1 MLIGVYKSK
10 ILMKNNNFIPKG
22 SRLIAIRNAFILTR
36 TFFHILL
43 KKDQLFQRKQD
54 RIYHILSI
62 IFSPIL
68 FVTIPILDM
77 FLLLFLPGLHLFRPL
92 FKAGWKYGLISSI
105 GVTLAVSIITQYV
118 FFIYSYQFQAFGL
131 FLAEEPRTYIQVEV
145 EDLYINPGLG
155 TNQYF
160 DFLSVSNIALYFGNL
175 SHRILQTDVFFQR
188 PTFTETFDPINN
200 ITYLPN
206 MPLYG
211 TLGKLATSLSNN
223 LAYGTAPA
231 NDFEAIAI
239 VTRDFYNHSSIRANS
254 NISLYVPISLNK
266 ADSLTDYT
274 AGTFN
279 GIHKDIVN
287 VTGIVILDEIPD
299 YDITGSEVGIP
310 LEYILEF
317 DSGAAILSFWPS
329 ANRILQSIAVTNTE
343 ATVIADL
350 FYDIGQI
357 NSFDLQGEIDTIKY
371 LGVTLKETYLV
382 RSDYQYVR
390 INSYLVDLMEHF
402 RDEYNLYQTFM
413 FAFLSPII
421 VLTII
426 LTVYAANLVRKK
438 RDRQLTI
445 LTERGTNRRE
455 IGSYLALESIIT
467 GGISLIFGIFLG
479 VPIASVLTKS
489 SGFLRFSN
497 VLLPLRLD
505 LASVTVALIGSVGAI
520 ILIQLFNT
528 ITLLKKRDIEDYG
541 KVEKT
546 LPTFYKYFLDIILM
560 AFAITIWFIFK
571 LPVLS
576 AYQDLTAKYVGI
588 PALILMLFGMILFV
602 QRLLPIFS
610 KGMVKITSKLKM
622 DITSLSIREIHRYQK
637 SFARSSIIL
646 CLSFSLV
653 ISSII
658 VPYSYQDFNTQGAY
672 YDLGAD
678 IVIRNFPVDNEYM
691 KATVENLTEVESVSV
706 VRFININDP
715 AVGDLGITYSL
726 LIVDPETYLKT
737 AFFRDDFSEKDI
749 ETLFESLNHPFGVL
763 AQVDELGV
771 IERKVG
777 QDWLITYS
785 AYNDS
790 WRTLPPSYSP
800 IRPVNLTLRIQ
811 GEYKYWPNLVNQ
823 ISITN
828 VRSLFYHLVV
838 KEEFLANIQVRPT
851 NLIDYLY
858 VNVNSSYNIE
868 DVAEKIGF
876 VSEEGTVSN
885 VESEIFV
892 KPNSPRSSILYSA
905 INSTLI
911 MSFAINSIILAL
923 FASIQLIDRAKEIA
937 TMKAIGIST
946 KQLMKYHLSIY
957 ISLLAFST
965 IFGMI
970 IGYLASSMLMG
981 VLTITR
987 NIPPYSILFPGTQIV
1002 IVIALLVFAAAIG
1015 ATIPTISSTKQEIGT
1030 ELRHSA

>member
-1 MLIGVYKSK
+1 
-10 ILMKNNNFIPKG
+10 MKNNSFIPKG
-22 SRLIAIRNAFILTR
+22 SRLIAIRNVFILTR
-36 TFFHILL
+36 TFFHELL
-43 KKDQLFQRKQD
+43 KKDQPPEKIQD
-54 RIYHILSI
+54 RVFHILLI
-62 IFSPIL
+62 IFSPII
-68 FVTIPILDM
+68 FVTVPIIDI
-77 FLLLFLPGLHLFRPL
+77 FLLIFLPGLHLFRPL

-145 EDLYINPGLG
+145 EDLYIDPTFG

-160 DFLSVSNIALYFGNL
+160 DFLSVANIALYFGNL
-175 SHRILQTDVFFQR
+175 SHRILQTDCYFQR
-188 PTFTETFDPINN
+188 PTFTQTWDPINN
-200 ITYLPN
+200 ISYLPN

-211 TLGKLATSLSNN
+211 TLGKLATSISNN
-223 LAYGTAPA
+223 IAIGTAPE
-231 NDFEAIAI
+231 NDFEVIAL
-239 VTRDFYNHSSIRANS
+239 VTRDFYNHSSIRVN
-254 NISLYVPISLNK
+254 NNMTLYVPISLNLE
-266 ADSLTDYT
+266 DSLYDDT
-274 AGTFN
+274 AATFN
-279 GIHKDIVN
+279 GTHKNIVN
-287 VTGIVILDEIPD
+287 VTGIVFLDEIPN
-299 YDITGSEVGIP
+299 YDITGSEIDIP

-317 DSGAAILSFWPS
+317 DSGAAILAYWPS
-329 ANRILQSIAVTNTE
+329 ANKILQSIEYTQTR
-343 ATVIADL
+343 ATIVADL
-350 FYDIGQI
+350 FYNIDEID
-357 NSFDLQGEIDTIKY
+357 SFNLQGEIDTLKFI
-371 LGVTLKETYLV
+371 GVNLKEMYLV
-382 RSDYQYVR
+382 RSDFQYVR
-390 INSYLVDLMEHF
+390 INSYLVNLMEQF

-445 LTERGTNRRE
+445 LTERGTNRME
-455 IGSYLALESIIT
+455 IGSYLALESLIT
-467 GGISLIFGIFLG
+467 GGVSLMFGVILG

-489 SGFLRFSN
+489 SGFLMFSN
-497 VLLPLRLD
+497 QLLPLRLD
-505 LASVTVALIGSVGAI
+505 VASVSIALIGSVGAI
-520 ILIQLFNT
+520 VLIQLFNT
-528 ITLLKKRDIEDYG
+528 ITLLKKRDVEDYG

-546 LPTFYKYFLDIILM
+546 LPVFYKYFLDIILIV
-560 AFAITIWFIFK
+560 FATTIWFVFK

-588 PALILMLFGMILFV
+588 PALIVMLFGLILFV
-602 QRLLPIFS
+602 QRLLPLFS
-610 KGMVKITSKLKM
+610 KLLVKLTSKLRM

-678 IVIRNFPVDNEYM
+678 IVIRNFPVDNEYV
-691 KATVENLTEVESVSV
+691 KSKISNLTEVESISV

-715 AVGDLGITYSL
+715 AAGDLAITYSL

-737 AFFRDDFSEKDI
+737 AFFRDDFGEESV
-749 ETLFESLNHPFGVL
+749 ETLFENLDDTFGVL

-777 QDWLITYS
+777 QDWLITYA
-785 AYNDS
+785 AYNDT
-790 WRTLPPSYSP
+790 WRTIPPYSA
-800 IRPVNLTLRIQ
+800 IRPLNLTLKIQ
-811 GEYKYWPNLVNQ
+811 GEYKYWPNLVRK
-823 ISITN
+823 IAITN

-838 KEEFLANIQVRPT
+838 REEFLDNIQVRPT

-858 VNVNSSYNIE
+858 VKVNNSYNIE
-868 DVAEKIGF
+868 EVAEKIGF
-876 VSEEGTVSN
+876 ISEEGTVNN
-885 VESEIFV
+885 VENEIFV

-957 ISLLAFST
+957 ISLLVFST
-965 IFGMI
+965 IFGML

-987 NIPPYSILFPGTQIV
+987 NIPPYSILFPVVQVV
-1002 IVIALLVFAAAIG
+1002 IVIAILITATAMG
-1015 ATIPTISSTKQEIGT
+1015 ALIPTISSTKQEIGT

>member
-1 MLIGVYKSK
+1 
-10 ILMKNNNFIPKG
+10 MKNNSFIPKG
-22 SRLIAIRNAFILTR
+22 SRLIALRNAFILTR
-36 TFFHILL
+36 TFFRTLTKQDQTFQNKQERVFHILL
-43 KKDQLFQRKQD
+43 
-54 RIYHILSI
+54 I
-62 IFSPIL
+62 IFSPII
-68 FVTIPILDM
+68 FVVVPIIDI
-77 FLLLFLPGLHLFRPL
+77 FLLIFLPGLHLFRPL

-145 EDLYINPGLG
+145 EDLYIDSYLG
-155 TNQYF
+155 TEQYW
-160 DFLSVSNIALYFGNL
+160 DFLSVSNIALYFGNV
-175 SHRILQTDVFFQR
+175 SHRILQTDCYFQR
-188 PTFTETFDPINN
+188 PTFIQTTDPTNN

-211 TLGKLATSLSNN
+211 TLGKLATFISSNI
-223 LAYGTAPA
+223 AIGSVPE
-231 NDFEAIAI
+231 NDFEVIAL
-239 VTRDFYNHSSIRANS
+239 VTRDFYNHSSIRANN
-254 NISLYVPISLNK
+254 NITIYVPISLNLE
-266 ADSLTDYT
+266 DSLNVDE
-274 AGTFN
+274 AATFN
-279 GIHKDIVN
+279 GTHKNIVN
-287 VTGIVILDEIPD
+287 VTGIVFLDEIPN
-299 YDITGSEVGIP
+299 YDITGSEIDIP

-317 DSGAAILSFWPS
+317 DSGAAILAYWPS
-329 ANRILQSIAVTNTE
+329 ANSILESIEYTQTR
-343 ATVIADL
+343 ATIVADL
-350 FYDIGQI
+350 FYNIDEID
-357 NSFDLQGEIDTIKY
+357 SFDLQGEIDTLKFI
-371 LGVTLKETYLV
+371 GVNLKEMYLV

-390 INSYLVDLMEHF
+390 INSYLVDLMEQF
-402 RDEYNLYQTFM
+402 KDEYNLYQTFM

-445 LTERGTNRRE
+445 LAERGTNRRE
-455 IGSYLALESIIT
+455 IGSYLALESLIT
-467 GGISLIFGIFLG
+467 GGISLMFGVFLG

-489 SGFLRFSN
+489 SGFLMFSN
-497 VLLPLRLD
+497 QLLPLRLD
-505 LASVTVALIGSVGAI
+505 VASVSVALIGSVGAI
-520 ILIQLFNT
+520 VLIQLFNT
-528 ITLLKKRDIEDYG
+528 ITLLKKRNIEDYG

-546 LPTFYKYFLDIILM
+546 LPVFYKYFLDIILIV
-560 AFAITIWFIFK
+560 FATTIWFVFK

-588 PALILMLFGMILFV
+588 PALIIMLFGLILFV
-602 QRLLPIFS
+602 QRLLPLFS
-610 KGMVKITSKLKM
+610 KILVKLTSKLRM
-622 DITSLSIREIHRYQK
+622 DITSMSIREIHRYQK

-678 IVIRNFPVDNEYM
+678 IVIRNFPVDNDYLRS
-691 KATVENLTEVESVSV
+691 KISNLTEVESISV

-715 AVGDLGITYSL
+715 AAGDLAITYSL

-737 AFFRDDFSEKDI
+737 AFFRDDFSE
-749 ETLFESLNHPFGVL
+749 ESVGTLFENLDDTFGVL

-777 QDWLITYS
+777 QDWLITYA
-785 AYNDS
+785 AYNDT
-790 WRTLPPSYSP
+790 WRTIPPFSA
-800 IRPVNLTLRIQ
+800 IRPLNLTLTIQ
-811 GEYKYWPNLVNQ
+811 GEYKYWPNLVNK
-823 ISITN
+823 IAVTN

-838 KEEFLANIQVRPT
+838 REEFLENIQVRPT

-858 VNVNSSYNIE
+858 VKTNSSYNIE
-868 DVAEKIGF
+868 EVAEKIGLI
-876 VSEEGTVSN
+876 SEEGTVNN
-885 VESEIFV
+885 VENEIFV
-892 KPNSPRSSILYSA
+892 KPDSPRSSILYSA

-923 FASIQLIDRAKEIA
+923 FASIQLIDRSKEIA

-987 NIPPYSILFPGTQIV
+987 NIPPYSILFPAAQIV
-1002 IVIALLVFAAAIG
+1002 IVIAILVSAAAMG
-1015 ATIPTISSTKQEIGT
+1015 ALIPTISSTKQEIGT

>member
-1 MLIGVYKSK
+1 MLIGVYKTRN
-10 ILMKNNNFIPKG
+10 LMKKNNFVPKG
-22 SRLIAIRNAFILTR
+22 SRLIAFRNMFILTR
-36 TFFHILL
+36 TFFIVLT
-43 KKDQLFQRKQD
+43 KKDQFSPETRSKAF
-54 RIYHILSI
+54 RILAI

-68 FVTIPILDM
+68 FVTIPIID
-77 FLLLFLPGLHLFRPL
+77 LLLLFFLPGLHLFRPL

-105 GVTLAVSIITQYV
+105 GVTLAVSIVTQYV

-131 FLAEEPRTYIQVEV
+131 FLAEEPRTYVQVEV
-145 EDLYINPGLG
+145 EDLFLNSEYG

-160 DFLSVSNIALYFGNL
+160 DFFGISQYALYFNNL
-175 SHRILQTDVFFQR
+175 TSRILQTDVYFQR
-188 PTFTETFDPINN
+188 PTFTETYDPITN

-211 TLGKLATSLSNN
+211 TLGKLATSISNN
-223 LAYGTAPA
+223 LAYGTAPQ
-231 NDFEAIAI
+231 NDYEAIAI
-239 VTRDFYNHSSIRANS
+239 VTRDFYNHSTIRANT
-254 NISLYVPISLNK
+254 NISLYVPISLQK
-266 ADSLTDYT
+266 SDSLLDPS

-279 GIHKDIVN
+279 GTHKNIVN
-287 VTGIVILDEIPD
+287 ITGIVILDEASG
-299 YDITGSEVGIP
+299 YDIVNSEVDIP

-317 DSGAAILSFWPS
+317 DSGAAIISYWTY
-329 ANRILQSIAVTNTE
+329 ANKILDSINRTNSIATIV
-343 ATVIADL
+343 ADL
-350 FYDIGQI
+350 FYDIDQI
-357 NSFDLQGEIDTIKY
+357 NSFNLQGEIDTLKF
-371 LGVTLKETYLV
+371 LGVSLKETYLV
-382 RSDYQYVR
+382 RADYQYVR
-390 INSYLVDLMEHF
+390 INSYLVDLMESF

-467 GGISLIFGIFLG
+467 GGISLLFGVFLG
-479 VPIASVLTKS
+479 IPIAFLLTKS
-489 SGFLRFSN
+489 SGFLMFSN
-497 VLLPLRLD
+497 TLLPLQLD

-520 ILIQLFNT
+520 VLIQLFNT

-546 LPTFYKYFLDIILM
+546 LPIFYKYFLDIILII
-560 AFAITIWFIFK
+560 FATTIWFIFQ

-576 AYQDLTAKYVGI
+576 EYQDLTAKYVGI
-588 PALILMLFGMILFV
+588 PALILMLFGLILFV
-602 QRLLPIFS
+602 QRLLPLFS
-610 KGMVKITSKLKM
+610 KGLVKLTSKLKM
-622 DITSLSIREIHRYQK
+622 DITSLSIREIYRYQK

-658 VPYSYQDFNTQGAY
+658 VPYSYQDFNTEGAY

-678 IVIRNFPVDNEYM
+678 IVIRNFPIDNEYLINSIS
-691 KATVENLTEVESVSV
+691 NLTEVDSVSV
-706 VRFININDP
+706 VRFVNINDP

-726 LIVDPETYLKT
+726 LIVDPETFLKT
-737 AFFRDDFSEKDI
+737 AYFREDFSEKNI
-749 ETLFESLNHPFGVL
+749 ATLFEELEDPLGVL
-763 AQVDELGV
+763 VQIDELGV

-777 QDWLITYS
+777 QDWLITYA

-790 WRTLPPSYSP
+790 WRTQPPNYSA
-800 IRPVNLTLRIQ
+800 IRPMNMTLKIE
-811 GEYKYWPNLVNQ
+811 GSYKYWPNLVNQ

-838 KEEFLANIQVRPT
+838 KQEFLANIQVRPT
-851 NLIDYLY
+851 SLIDYFY
-858 VNVNSSYNIE
+858 VKVNSSYNIE
-868 DVAEKIGF
+868 DVAEKVGF
-876 VSEEGTVSN
+876 ISEEGTVSN

-892 KPNSPRSSILYSA
+892 KPDSPRSSILYSA

-923 FASIQLIDRAKEIA
+923 FASIQLIDRSKEIA

-946 KQLMKYHLSIY
+946 RQLVKYHLSIY
-957 ISLLAFST
+957 VSLLIFST
-965 IFGMI
+965 IFGI
-970 IGYLASSMLMG
+970 LIGYAASSMLMG

-987 NIPPYSILFPGTQIV
+987 NIPPYSIVFPIAQVV
-1002 IVIALLVFAAAIG
+1002 IVIAVLVGAAAIG
-1015 ATIPTISSTKQEIGT
+1015 AIIPTISSTKEEIGT